1 MQNRL
6 SCLGLLAML
15 SALAVAR
22 STPLLWA
29 SQGYDSCA
37 PQSVPAALHDSVD
50 VSVRDFAAALAGA
63 GVSAGFI
70 VDTEEEYEREPAE
83 LWYWVIDGDQRGEVP
98 FTDVLAHFR
107 HRYSQYEAVVR
118 RGQLLVSPQADDE
131 PVQLRFAVDRFE
143 ISNLFPMAALAAA
156 ERLVDPRVQIPP
168 VQFATPSLWPA
179 DTPLPPPLANVTV
192 RLEDVVVMDVL
203 QEVTCRIPGTVWLA
217 VRDFDGPTGLR
228 LTFDRPY

>member
-15 SALAVAR
+15 STLAVAR

-29 SQGYDSCA
+29 SQEHDSCA

-83 LWYWVIDGDQRGEVP
+83 L
-98 FTDVLAHFR
+98 
-107 HRYSQYEAVVR
+107 
-118 RGQLLVSPQADDE
+118 
-131 PVQLRFAVDRFE
+131 

-156 ERLVDPRVQIPP
+156 ERLVDPRVQKPP

-179 DTPLPPPLANVTV
+179 DGCPA
-192 RLEDVVVMDVL
+192 RSGWR
-203 QEVTCRIPGTVWLA
+203 CGIPMIRQVC
-217 VRDFDGPTGLR
+217 D
-228 LTFDRPY
+228 